1 MAKREETLLLK
12 KYIKE
17 MDKLLKTKNLTNEV
31 LGKAI
36 SKLHKHTLNEMSII
50 RKDIQY
56 IILAPVIKFTLLST
70 GQHKGKVRT
79 PEINKTPIY
88 LSP

>member
-1 MAKREETLLLK
+1 MTKREETLLLK

-17 MDKLLKTKNLTNEV
+17 MDELLKTKNLTNEI

-50 RKDIQY
+50 RKD
-56 IILAPVIKFTLLST
+56 LSNI
-70 GQHKGKVRT
+70 HKKLQT
-79 PEINKTPIY
+79 K
-88 LSP
+88 